1 MKKKKMHGGPHM
13 DKMMGG
19 GKYKMGHGGMYGK
32 KKMPHGGKHDMDME
46 MYGGGMMTDARNRS
60 QMMQVGGKTLKEV
73 DAMQNPGL
81 AKLPTKVR
89 NKMGYKQEGGKLKK
103 VAEVLTPVPRKESG
117 KFDDP
122 FMKGSKKKSGEEKGA
137 MAGFALGTLAGGPL
151 GALAGMLAGK
161 YAGRAKEMNSI
172 VKAAEKRAGK
182 KLSPTRKKFI
192 KAFTLAERKGM
203 DKFTFDGKE
212 YSTKRKQMGG
222 GMYSK
227 KKMGH
232 GGIMHGK
239 KKAKK

>member
-46 MYGGGMMTDARNRS
+46 MYGGGMTMDARNRS

-89 NKMGYKQEGGKLKK
+89 NKMGYKQEGGKVAKAGYQTRVSQKDKLLKLRDPK
-103 VAEVLTPVPRKESG
+103 LKGTKKYYDTSAFGDNPVTALDPNLANFINKSQIKELKREQRAVEKEARIRKL
-117 KFDDP
+117 K
-122 FMKGSKKKSGEEKGA
+122 
-137 MAGFALGTLAGGPL
+137 
-151 GALAGMLAGK
+151 
-161 YAGRAKEMNSI
+161 AKN
-172 VKAAEKRAGK
+172 
-182 KLSPTRKKFI
+182 
-192 KAFTLAERKGM
+192 
-203 DKFTFDGKE
+203 
-212 YSTKRKQMGG
+212 
-222 GMYSK
+222 
-227 KKMGH
+227 
-232 GGIMHGK
+232 

>member
-89 NKMGYKQEGGKLKK
+89 NKMGYKQEGGM
-103 VAEVLTPVPRKESG
+103 
-117 KFDDP
+117 
-122 FMKGSKKKSGEEKGA
+122 MKDEMAAGGIAKMGVTA
-137 MAGFALGTLAGGPL
+137 MAKHLAKNPQKMKRFKD
-151 GALAGMLAGK
+151 AIK
-161 YAGRAKEMNSI
+161 SFKSAKPEQLKPMSK
-172 VKAAEKRAGK
+172 VSSKAKAAKAAKTAGTAGVAYEMGK
-182 KLSPTRKKFI
+182 KAGAKAKKTDRPQPT
-192 KAFTLAERKGM
+192 M
-203 DKFTFDGKE
+203 
-212 YSTKRKQMGG
+212 MGG
-222 GMYSK
+222 GMYGK

-232 GGIMHGK
+232 GGMMHGK

>member
-89 NKMGYKQEGGKLKK
+89 NKMGYKQEGGMMKDEMAAGGIAK
-103 VAEVLTPVPRKESG
+103 VGIT
-117 KFDDP
+117 
-122 FMKGSKKKSGEEKGA
+122 A
-137 MAGFALGTLAGGPL
+137 MAKHLAKNPQKMKRFKDAVKSL
-151 GALAGMLAGK
+151 K
-161 YAGRAKEMNSI
+161 SAKLNAKDVRVRDKAMYKVSPKASPKS
-172 VKAAEKRAGK
+172 KAAKAAKTAATAGVAYEMGK
-182 KLSPTRKKFI
+182 KAGAKAKKTDRPQPT
-192 KAFTLAERKGM
+192 M
-203 DKFTFDGKE
+203 
-212 YSTKRKQMGG
+212 MGG
-222 GMYSK
+222 GMYGK

-232 GGIMHGK
+232 GGMMYGK